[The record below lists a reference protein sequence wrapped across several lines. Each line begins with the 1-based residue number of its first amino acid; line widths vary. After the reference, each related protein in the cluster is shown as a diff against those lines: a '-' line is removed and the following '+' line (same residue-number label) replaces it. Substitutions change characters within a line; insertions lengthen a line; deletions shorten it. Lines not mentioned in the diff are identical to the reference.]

1 MWQMDIPG
9 DEDDD
14 DYDMFMVA
22 VAAYAS
28 LCTEKLPY
36 APRRN
41 SEITGIQWVKKKR
54 SKCTSFLFYVQ
65 DEVVSV
71 LPTA

>member
-1 MWQMDIPG
+1 MWQMDIPA
-9 DEDDD
+9 DEDDDD

-36 APRRN
+36 APPRN
-41 SEITGIQWVKKKR
+41 PEVTGIQWVEKKKQMPKF
-54 SKCTSFLFYVQ
+54 SILCSG
-65 DEVVSV
+65 
-71 LPTA
+71 